1 MLNLKKSFVSSSELV
16 KAHKHI
22 KDLAGNEL
30 VLALC
35 LALDADGYLSG
46 DGCLDFILPKTF
58 ESRGINFSFQK
69 YNHPIY
75 SQYGNN
81 EFISQLSIVDAL
93 FNIGIDG
100 VKDLLFQNSIK
111 NVTKKNV
118 N

>member
-1 MLNLKKSFVSSSELV
+1 MLNLKKSFVSSSEIV

-22 KDLAGNEL
+22 KLLAGNEL

-35 LALDADGYLSG
+35 LALEADEYLSG
-46 DGCLDFILPKTF
+46 DGCLDFILPETF
-58 ESRGINFSFQK
+58 ESKGINFSFQK

-75 SQYGNN
+75 TQSGNS
-81 EFISQLSIVDAL
+81 EFISHLSIVDAL

-111 NVTKKNV
+111 RDQKKW
-118 N
+118 